1 MNNGARS
8 VVWTLIEFGRP
19 WGVNSRM
26 KRIKFFLLYLL
37 GKPRWDTGIVPPEVV
52 EFVEQHPPRRA
63 LDIGCGT
70 GTNLLYLMQKGWQ
83 GSGVDF
89 SWLAVFKA
97 RQRLRK
103 AGFPPNVWVDDATR
117 LTKAKGEYNYILDI
131 GCFHQLSPAG
141 KRAAMDSILKILA
154 LDGCWML
161 YGHCWNPS
169 ESMDHGLSE
178 QDISEVS
185 SRFRMIRRV
194 DGQEGTRGPSVWL
207 WLERRGL

>member
-1 MNNGARS
+1 MNS
-8 VVWTLIEFGRP
+8 LV
-19 WGVNSRM
+19 
-26 KRIKFFLLYLL
+26 KRFKFDLRYLL

-52 EFVEQHPPRRA
+52 EFVEQHPPGRA

-70 GTNLLYLMQKGWQ
+70 GTNLLYLMQNGWQ
-83 GSGVDF
+83 VTGVDF

-117 LTKAKGEYNYILDI
+117 LTKVKGEYNYILDI

-141 KRAAMDSILKILA
+141 KRAALDSILEILA
-154 LDGCWML
+154 PDGCWML

-169 ESMDHGLSE
+169 DSLDHGLSE
-178 QDISEVS
+178 QDISKVS
-185 SRFRMIRRV
+185 SRFRIIRRV